1 LLLTGYY
8 DQATLATSTQIV
20 WTFIFEILFL
30 HEEIDVWSL
39 SGTALILG
47 FMMFVGVIKFIESNK
62 NATVNGLDEEK
73 GLLLEPSNADKAAYG
88 AAISLQSQGSNSF

>member
-1 LLLTGYY
+1 
-8 DQATLATSTQIV
+8 
-20 WTFIFEILFL
+20 
-30 HEEIDVWSL
+30 
-39 SGTALILG
+39 
-47 FMMFVGVIKFIESNK
+47 MMFVGVIKFIESNK